1 MNDEIYYCTSCGKEV
16 NANDK
21 VCKNCGADLDE
32 KIDEEDGMDVE
43 TAAVF
48 YSDVEAEIAKERLE
62 EAGIECYLSGS
73 SDGSMRPSLAFSQG
87 INLMVMKKDL
97 GKTLEYLKGLNIIE

>member
-1 MNDEIYYCTSCGKEV
+1 MDEELFYCSSCGKEI

-21 VCKNCGADLDE
+21 VCKNCGAVLDE
-32 KIDEEDGMDVE
+32 IIDEGDMDVE

-62 EAGIECYLSGS
+62 EADIECYLSGS

-97 GKTLEYLKGLNIIE
+97 EKAVEYLKGLNIIE

>member
-1 MNDEIYYCTSCGKEV
+1 MKDEIYYCTSCGKEV
-16 NANDK
+16 NAKDK

-32 KIDEEDGMDVE
+32 VIDEDGMDVE

-62 EAGIECYLSGS
+62 EAEIECYLSGS

-97 GKTLEYLKGLNIIE
+97 EKAVEYLKGLNIIE

>member
-1 MNDEIYYCTSCGKEV
+1 MDDELYYCSSCGKEV

-32 KIDEEDGMDVE
+32 VIDEDGMDVVVA
-43 TAAVF
+43 TVF
-48 YSDVEAEIAKERLE
+48 YSDVDAEIAKERLE

-97 GKTLEYLKGLNIIE
+97 EKAVEYLKGLNIIE

>member
-1 MNDEIYYCTSCGKEV
+1 MDENSYICSECGGDIKED
-16 NANDK
+16 DK
-21 VCKNCGADLDE
+21 VCPHCGAALD
-32 KIDEEDGMDVE
+32 DEPGKDDMDVE

-48 YSDVEAEIAKERLE
+48 YSDVDAEIAKERLE

-97 GKTLEYLKGLNIIE
+97 EKAVEYLKGLNIIE